1 MSGLLDKAKKAES
14 NIVQQEKVDPV
25 LSSGELVADK
35 GVSAGELLTGMFS
48 EGTGIKIGAAVV
60 SLLVIFVGYQVV
72 MGFSFGTG
80 SMTITDHS
88 IEEDNDALKIQIR
101 FGNPMFS
108 SASKDAVQ
116 ISVSYGDE
124 EVYTTT
130 ATPSS
135 NLLNVEIPF
144 SGFYQGNSRATGSSG
159 ADTLY
164 IINANQGNL
173 EATEYKIEPA
183 SIMDRTITNG
193 DAELIVMSTNSNTEC
208 NGVCHDGVS
217 MRVSMGVQDAVN
229 SDMISHI
236 DSDYTINADI
246 IYEGSQVV
254 YSYPQI
260 TVNGFLAQW
269 STSSQN
275 LLSGAGSVEDS
286 WLQLSGSDSGN
297 FGIEYIARDDF
308 YQDDGCYMLRFTL
321 DMDSTYDVDDVGTM
335 TFESVGYDYF
345 WEYNENRDTDGNDAQ
360 PYKPTGECWLY
371 YVVFFENIILY
382 PNYVCVIH
390 VHL

>member
-14 NIVQQEKVDPV
+14 AIETAKVDPV
-25 LSSGELVADK
+25 VSSGELVADSA
-35 GVSAGELLTGMFS
+35 VSGRELLSGMLS
-48 EGTGIKIGAAVV
+48 DGMSVKIGAAVV
-60 SLLVIFVGYQVV
+60 SLLVIFVGYQVA
-72 MGFSFGTG
+72 MSFSFGTG

-116 ISVSYGDE
+116 ISVSYGGD

-164 IINANQGNL
+164 AINANQGDL
-173 EATEYKIEPA
+173 KATEYKIEPA

-193 DAELIVMSTNSNTEC
+193 DGELIVMSTNSNTEC
-208 NGVCHDGVS
+208 NGGCHEGVS

-229 SDMISHI
+229 SDLISHI

-246 IYEGSQVV
+246 IYEDSQVV

-269 STSSQN
+269 STSGQN

-321 DMDSTYDVDDVGTM
+321 DMDSTYDVNNVGTL

-360 PYKPTGECWLY
+360 PYKPTGEC
-371 YVVFFENIILY
+371 
-382 PNYVCVIH
+382 
-390 VHL
+390 

>member
-14 NIVQQEKVDPV
+14 NIVQQEKIDPV

-80 SMTITDHS
+80 SMTITEHS

-269 STSSQN
+269 STSGQN

-360 PYKPTGECWLY
+360 PYEPTGEC
-371 YVVFFENIILY
+371 
-382 PNYVCVIH
+382 
-390 VHL
+390 

>member
-1 MSGLLDKAKKAES
+1 MSGLLDKAKEAETS
-14 NIVQQEKVDPV
+14 KVAVNEAVKVTSDV
-25 LSSGELVADK
+25 SEVVVSSSTEAASSVFGNMLSD
-35 GVSAGELLTGMFS
+35 GM
-48 EGTGIKIGAAVV
+48 GLKIGAALV
-60 SLLVIFVGYQVV
+60 SLLVLFVGYQVA
-72 MGFSFGTG
+72 MGFSFGQG
-80 SMTITDHS
+80 SIAITDHS

-108 SASKDAVQ
+108 SASKDVVQ

-135 NLLNVEIPF
+135 NLMNVEIKF
-144 SGFYQGNSRATGSSG
+144 SDFYQGNSRAMGSSG
-159 ADTLY
+159 SDIFY
-164 IINANQGNL
+164 KINANQGDL
-173 EATEYKIEPA
+173 KAVEYNIEPA
-183 SIMDRTITNG
+183 SMMDRTITKG
-193 DAELIVMSTNSNTEC
+193 DGELIVMSTNSNTEC

-229 SDMISHI
+229 ADLISHI
-236 DSDYTINADI
+236 DSDYKINADI

-269 STSSQN
+269 STSGQN
-275 LLSGAGSVEDS
+275 LLSGAGSVEDG

-308 YQDDGCYMLRFTL
+308 YQDDGCYLLRFTL
-321 DMDSTYDVDDVGTM
+321 DMDSTYDVNNVGTL
-335 TFESVGYDYF
+335 TFESPGYDLH
-345 WEYNENRDTDGNDAQ
+345 WNANEGANDGDNYQ
-360 PYKPTGECWLY
+360 PTGEC
-371 YVVFFENIILY
+371 
-382 PNYVCVIH
+382 
-390 VHL
+390 

>member
-1 MSGLLDKAKKAES
+1 MSGLLDKAKEAETS
-14 NIVQQEKVDPV
+14 KVAATEAVKVAPDISEAV
-25 LSSGELVADK
+25 VSSSTEAATSVFGNML
-35 GVSAGELLTGMFS
+35 S
-48 EGTGIKIGAAVV
+48 EGMGIKIGAALV
-60 SLLVIFVGYQVV
+60 SLLVLFVGYQVA

-108 SASKDAVQ
+108 SASKDTVQ
-116 ISVSYGDE
+116 ISISYGDE

-135 NLLNVEIPF
+135 NLLNIEIPF
-144 SGFYQGNSRATGSSG
+144 SDFYQGNSRAMGSSG
-159 ADTLY
+159 ADILY
-164 IINANQGNL
+164 KVNADQGDL
-173 EATEYKIEPA
+173 KATEYSIEPA
-183 SIMDRTITNG
+183 SIMDRTITKG
-193 DAELIVMSTNSNTEC
+193 DGELIVMSTNSNTEC

-229 SDMISHI
+229 TDLISQI

-269 STSSQN
+269 STSGQN
-275 LLSGAGSVEDS
+275 LLSAAGSVEDS

-308 YQDDGCYMLRFTL
+308 YQDDGCYHLRFTL
-321 DMDSTYDVDDVGTM
+321 DMDSTYDVDDVGTL
-335 TFESVGYDYF
+335 TFESPGYDLH
-345 WEYNENRDTDGNDAQ
+345 WNANEGANDGNNYQ
-360 PYKPTGECWLY
+360 PTGDC
-371 YVVFFENIILY
+371 
-382 PNYVCVIH
+382 
-390 VHL
+390 

>member
-1 MSGLLDKAKKAES
+1 MSGLLDKAKEAEASKKVVTESVKIVPEISEPVTSSSTEIKSSAFS
-14 NIVQQEKVDPV
+14 NMM
-25 LSSGELVADK
+25 SN
-35 GVSAGELLTGMFS
+35 GM
-48 EGTGIKIGAAVV
+48 GMKIGALIVG
-60 SLLVIFVGYQVV
+60 LLVLFVGYQVA

-124 EVYTTT
+124 EVFTTT

-144 SGFYQGNSRATGSSG
+144 SDFYQGNSRAVGSSG
-159 ADTLY
+159 ADVLY
-164 IINANQGNL
+164 KINANQGNL
-173 EATEYKIEPA
+173 KATEYNIEPA
-183 SIMDRTITNG
+183 NIMDRTITKG
-193 DAELIVMSTNSNTEC
+193 DGELIVMSTNSNTEC

-229 SDMISHI
+229 TDLISHI
-236 DSDYTINADI
+236 DSDYTINAQI
-246 IYEGSQVV
+246 IYEGSQLV

-260 TVNGFLAQW
+260 RVNGFLAQW
-269 STSSQN
+269 SSSG

-308 YQDDGCYMLRFTL
+308 YQDDGCYHLRFTL
-321 DMDSTYDVDDVGTM
+321 DMDSTYDVDDVGTL
-335 TFESVGYDYF
+335 TFESPGYDLH
-345 WEYNENRDTDGNDAQ
+345 WNANEGANDGDNYQ
-360 PYKPTGECWLY
+360 PTGEC
-371 YVVFFENIILY
+371 
-382 PNYVCVIH
+382 
-390 VHL
+390 

>member
-1 MSGLLDKAKKAES
+1 MSGLLDKAKEAEAS
-14 NIVQQEKVDPV
+14 KIEVAEVKVSPDISEAV
-25 LSSGELVADK
+25 VSSTAEATNSVFASML
-35 GVSAGELLTGMFS
+35 S
-48 EGTGIKIGAAVV
+48 EGMGIKIGAAVV
-60 SLLVIFVGYQVV
+60 SLLVIFVGYQVA

-144 SGFYQGNSRATGSSG
+144 SGFYQGNSRAMGSSG
-159 ADTLY
+159 ADVLY
-164 IINANQGNL
+164 KINANQGDL
-173 EATEYKIEPA
+173 KATEYNIEPA
-183 SIMDRTITNG
+183 SIMDRTITKG
-193 DAELIVMSTNSNTEC
+193 EGELIVMSTNSNTEC
-208 NGVCHDGVS
+208 NGVCHEGVS

-321 DMDSTYDVDDVGTM
+321 DMDSTYDVNNVGTL

-360 PYKPTGECWLY
+360 PYKPTGEC
-371 YVVFFENIILY
+371 
-382 PNYVCVIH
+382 
-390 VHL
+390 